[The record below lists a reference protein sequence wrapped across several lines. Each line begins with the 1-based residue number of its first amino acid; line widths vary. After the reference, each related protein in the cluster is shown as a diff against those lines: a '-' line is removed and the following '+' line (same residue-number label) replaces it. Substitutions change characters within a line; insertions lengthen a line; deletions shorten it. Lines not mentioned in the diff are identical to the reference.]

1 MTNFSSATMA
11 TFATAATT
19 SLQKTIPLP
28 TGKTVILSGLLN
40 GKWLE
45 NEYQLNDQDWRDALK
60 LFRDI
65 GTSVRMKYK

>member
-19 SLQKTIPLP
+19 SLQETIPLP

-65 GTSVRMKYK
+65 GTV